1 MANKRNLVTNL
12 EKSPRSTVK
21 IITRKRWGNAQ
32 YNICT
37 FKFFLVFKLVLI
49 LYFKLV
55 LQVILV
61 MKSIGQYEITPTSVM
76 VQIVSHVLAYMNS
89 CVNPI
94 LYAFLSENFRKAF
107 RKVIYCG
114 PEGGSHPP
122 HLNGRQI
129 DAEKSALTKN
139 TRTTDILWTRWAT
152 V

>member
-1 MANKRNLVTNL
+1 
-12 EKSPRSTVK
+12 
-21 IITRKRWGNAQ
+21 
-32 YNICT
+32 
-37 FKFFLVFKLVLI
+37 
-49 LYFKLV
+49 
-55 LQVILV
+55 
-61 MKSIGQYEITPTSVM
+61 MKSVGHYEITPTSVM

-114 PEGGSHPP
+114 PEAATHPP

-139 TRTTDILWTRWAT
+139 TRTTDIL
-152 V
+152 